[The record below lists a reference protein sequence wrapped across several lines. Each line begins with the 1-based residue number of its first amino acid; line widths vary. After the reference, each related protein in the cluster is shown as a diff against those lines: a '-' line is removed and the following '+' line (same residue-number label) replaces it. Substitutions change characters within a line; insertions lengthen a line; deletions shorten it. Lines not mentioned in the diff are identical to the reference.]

1 MGYKFGY
8 YVPGESILHR
18 LDPRVKIAAVTIA
31 GLAVIRADALAAAV
45 ITALVAG
52 AAVIAHLPAARLL
65 DALKPMKIFFAL
77 IFLLH
82 LFFTE
87 GRPLPLIPLISA
99 EGLFNGLLF
108 TWRFVFLISSAAIL
122 TMTTRPSDLVSGLEW
137 FFRPLKLFSLS
148 STDLAVMT
156 AMVLRFV
163 PALLQEIDQIKEAQ
177 LARGADFKHGTIAI
191 KVKRIGSLAV
201 PLVRN
206 SILRAEE
213 VAQGMEGR
221 GYCLREPRTCI
232 RELRATAKDFI
243 FIVALG
249 TVLIIFVALW

>member
-8 YVPGESILHR
+8 YMHGESVLHT
-18 LDPRVKIAAVTIA
+18 LDPRVKIAALTVA
-31 GLAVIRADALAAAV
+31 GLAVLRADALAAAV
-45 ITALVAG
+45 ITVLVAG
-52 AAVIAHLPAARLL
+52 AALIARLPATRLL
-65 DALKPMKIFFAL
+65 DALKPMKIFFTL

-87 GRPLPLIPLISA
+87 GRPLPLIPLISV
-99 EGLFNGLLF
+99 EGLWNGLLF
-108 TWRFVFLISSAAIL
+108 TWRFIFLIFSAAIL
-122 TMTTRPSDLVSGLEW
+122 TMTTRPSDLVSGLKW
-137 FFRPLKLFSLS
+137 IFRPLKLFSLS
-148 STDLAVMT
+148 SDDLAVMV
-156 AMVLRFV
+156 AMTLRFV

-177 LARGADFKHGTIAI
+177 MARGADFKRGSLTE
-191 KVKRIGSLAV
+191 KVKRISLLAL

-221 GYCLREPRTCI
+221 GYCLGESRTCI

-243 FIVALG
+243 FIVTLG
-249 TVLIIFVALW
+249 TVLIFTEIIL